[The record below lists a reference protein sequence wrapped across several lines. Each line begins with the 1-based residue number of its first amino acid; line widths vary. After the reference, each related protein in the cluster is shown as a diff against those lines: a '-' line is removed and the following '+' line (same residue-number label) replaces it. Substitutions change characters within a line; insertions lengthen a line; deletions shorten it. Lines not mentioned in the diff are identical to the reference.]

1 MFFCSASLFFVGR
14 DNTSA
19 VIGLLQGNLLT
30 VMGRPQT
37 ETSHDFH
44 GIMGMGWLAE
54 KLQFTDSEMRS
65 KIWFG
70 EKPMVMLGSK
80 NGKVVEGFLENS

>member
-1 MFFCSASLFFVGR
+1 MFVFVPFIDFCRQRQHLRSDR
-14 DNTSA
+14 A
-19 VIGLLQGNLLT
+19 VARKPVDSNGG
-30 VMGRPQT
+30 PQT

-70 EKPMVMLGSK
+70 EKPMGMLGSNNEK
-80 NGKVVEGFLENS
+80 LLKVS